1 MFLTLRLDLKGTF
14 LAEIIDLTRKSKRLV
29 DGNWTVVGTHEKM
42 K

>member
-14 LAEIIDLTRKSKRLV
+14 LAEITGLTRNSKCLE
-29 DGNWTVVGTHEKM
+29 DGNWTMVGTHEKA